1 MKHKGNRPV
10 NRARPG
16 RDARR
21 EKALN
26 FFCGAAGILTFL
38 ALWQLG
44 ATYSRFGRFIPGPIE
59 VIPKFFLSFTQP
71 IGVKRMGGHILA
83 SLARVAAGYSLAA
96 VTGIAVGIVTGRS
109 RLMNALLNPFI
120 ELIRPIPGIAW
131 IPISILW
138 FGTGETGKVFIIFIS
153 TFTMIAV
160 SVHQG
165 ASSVDPALI
174 GAAKM
179 LGASRSR
186 VFFTVVLPSCVPQIF
201 TGLQT
206 GLSLSWMVVL
216 AAEMIRS
223 EFGVGWVITA
233 GNNSYNMAQVLVGII
248 AIGIIGLVL
257 ANALRALERRLC
269 AWKEG

>member
-109 RLMNALLNPFI
+109 RVMNALLNPFI

-179 LGASRSR
+179 LMQGEKTPAELIRAVCSPGG
-186 VFFTVVLPSCVPQIF
+186 T
-201 TGLQT
+201 T
-206 GLSLSWMVVL
+206 L
-216 AAEMIRS
+216 AGM
-223 EFGVGWVITA
+223 
-233 GNNSYNMAQVLVGII
+233 QVLEERDLYGMV
-248 AIGIIGLVL
+248 AE
-257 ANALRALERRLC
+257 ACDKCTARAYELG
-269 AWKEG
+269 K

>member
-109 RLMNALLNPFI
+109 RVMNALLNPFI

-138 FGTGETGKVFIIFIS
+138 FGTG
-153 TFTMIAV
+153 
-160 SVHQG
+160 
-165 ASSVDPALI
+165 
-174 GAAKM
+174 
-179 LGASRSR
+179 
-186 VFFTVVLPSCVPQIF
+186 
-201 TGLQT
+201 
-206 GLSLSWMVVL
+206 
-216 AAEMIRS
+216 
-223 EFGVGWVITA
+223 
-233 GNNSYNMAQVLVGII
+233 
-248 AIGIIGLVL
+248 
-257 ANALRALERRLC
+257 
-269 AWKEG
+269 